1 MIDRQDSD
9 SLFGL
14 ASMPGHL
21 IRRSQQ
27 IATALF
33 AEEVGEL
40 DLTPVQFAVLMV
52 VVDRPRIEA
61 ARISDLIAFD
71 RSTLADVLD
80 RLARRKLIERTV
92 SLTDKRAKAVVATP
106 EGIALFERALPAVR
120 RVQQGRNG
128 RQVELV
134 VRLLEDGAQLLHR
147 IGNPRLYLG
156 IELRA
161 APRCVPSDRAAFRPH
176 G

>member
-120 RVQQGRNG
+120 RVQQRILEPLSTAE
-128 RQVELV
+128 RKAYVAMLTKLV
-134 VRLLEDGAQLLHR
+134 GLHS
-147 IGNPRLYLG
+147 
-156 IELRA
+156 A
-161 APRCVPSDRAAFRPH
+161 APGDDDVPR
-176 G
+176 